1 MPDFSKDDRGQTDI
15 TAPVELLADE
25 VEAVVGG
32 NGGVAGIPTPDGLV
46 HLFYKPDW
54 NPWDGSAH
62 AG

>member
-32 NGGVAGIPTPDGLV
+32 NGGIARHPDARRPGTFIL
-46 HLFYKPDW
+46 
-54 NPWDGSAH
+54 
-62 AG
+62 